1 MVHILNMILRPIF
14 SLSTIIVVLIFA
26 ACTTDDN
33 LIKSRTVKP
42 LNTTQE
48 KIEYSVDG
56 DNFRPW
62 TITPEL
68 KPDTL
73 PVDCT
78 NDKITKVTFVTDIE
92 ERSFE
97 LKGVEAVRFDIIL
110 SDKTQAD
117 TKIQCVPPKRRY
129 IGDYTP
135 RRSTA
140 EDMKADILPI
150 LQTYYP
156 DTGAG
161 AIVQI
166 IQGDNVLLDEAV
178 GYANIEE
185 GLRRTTS
192 QPFDIASISKE
203 FTMVTIVQLSEAG
216 KLSLDDKVSQYIP
229 SLKGGADISL
239 EQLLNHTHGLPHYF
253 MSEDYEPTQPLSLER
268 VVALLNNMEPRFK
281 PGTKFEYGNTSYYL
295 LARIGELT
303 SKSDRETYVETN
315 LFVPAEIS
323 NCGFFAEFEN
333 SENRPKAYLESLGIP
348 RRDAPE
354 YDLSHMSGVGD
365 IVCTSSGL
373 RRWHRALAKGTLV
386 SKEALTDIL
395 TPTIVPDGE
404 SRARALG
411 VMVGNYQGEQYF
423 YNSGDFHTH
432 TRYAYFPK
440 RDLWIVLNTNNTVEY
455 QWNESSI
462 VFAQI
467 LGKLL
472 NAQKFRIFDSDIDL
486 NDL

>member
-1 MVHILNMILRPIF
+1 MTLRSYISF
-14 SLSTIIVVLIFA
+14 FTIVGALLIA
-26 ACTTDDN
+26 ACAPNDALN
-33 LIKSRTVKP
+33 KSRSVKP
-42 LNTTQE
+42 LKTTQV
-48 KIEYSVDG
+48 KIEYRVDG
-56 DNFRPW
+56 NDLRPW

-97 LKGVEAVRFDIIL
+97 LKGIEVVRFDIIL
-110 SDKTQAD
+110 SDKTRAD

-129 IGDYTP
+129 LGDYTSD
-135 RRSTA
+135 RSTA

-150 LQTYYP
+150 LRTYYP

-161 AIVQI
+161 AIVQV
-166 IQGDNVLLDEAV
+166 IQGDDVLLNEAL

-185 GLRRTTS
+185 GIRRTTY

-203 FTMVTIVQLSEAG
+203 FTMVTIVQLAELG
-216 KLSLDDKVSQYIP
+216 KLSLDHKVSQYIP

-239 EQLLNHTHGLPHYF
+239 RKLLNHTHGLPHYF
-253 MSEDYEPTQPLSLER
+253 MSEEYEPTEPLSLDR
-268 VVALLNNMEPRFK
+268 VVTLLNKMEPRFE
-281 PGTKFEYGNTSYYL
+281 PGTQFEYGNTGYYL
-295 LARIGELT
+295 LARIGEMI
-303 SKSDRETYVETN
+303 SKADRETYVRSN
-315 LFVPAEIS
+315 LFAPAEILD
-323 NCGFFAEFEN
+323 CGFFAEFEN
-333 SENRPKAYLESLGIP
+333 SKSRPKAYLEALGVP
-348 RRDAPE
+348 RRDAPK
-354 YDLSHMSGVGD
+354 YHLSHMSGVGD
-365 IVCTSSGL
+365 IVCKSSAL
-373 RRWHRALAKGTLV
+373 RDWHRALVNGTLV

-395 TPTIVPDGE
+395 TPTVLPTGE

-411 VMVGNYQGEQYF
+411 VMVGDYQGEQYF

-432 TRYAYFPK
+432 TRYAYFPG
-440 RDLWIVLNTNNTVEY
+440 RDIWIVLNTNNTVEY

-467 LGKLL
+467 MGKIL
-472 NAQKFRIFDSDIDL
+472 NAQKFRIFDSDVDL